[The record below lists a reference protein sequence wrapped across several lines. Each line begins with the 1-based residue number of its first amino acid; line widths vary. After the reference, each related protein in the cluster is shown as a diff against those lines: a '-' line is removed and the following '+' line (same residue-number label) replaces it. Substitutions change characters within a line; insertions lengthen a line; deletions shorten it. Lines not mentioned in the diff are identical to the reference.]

1 MKKTKV
7 TVLVLVLVAMLTFAF
22 AANSN
27 LPYAFAHET
36 KQFGNINIEVGWAD
50 EPSLAGQLNTV
61 TVGISNA
68 SDDKPVPNAV
78 AQLQATM
85 KKGGQTKALDLLPQ
99 EQEGLYGAQVIPA
112 QIGQYELVLMGSV
125 SGQSINGSIPLDDVA
140 DPKLL
145 TFPATGG
152 LDNQVTS
159 GAIDQLKRAM
169 IDLSSQV
176 DEAKATADQTNL
188 ATQNMASSV
197 QSIKASADG
206 AYMFS
211 IIAVGIGLAGVAI
224 AVIALSRREKI
235 HGETVPRY

>member
-7 TVLVLVLVAMLTFAF
+7 TVLVLVAMLTFAF

-27 LPYAFAHET
+27 LPYAFAHQT

-68 SDDKPVPNAV
+68 SDDKAVPNAV
-78 AQLQATM
+78 AQLQTTI
-85 KKGGQTKALDLLPQ
+85 KKGGQTKALDFLPQ
-99 EQEGLYGAQVIPA
+99 EQEGLYAAQVIPA
-112 QIGQYELVLMGSV
+112 QIGQYELVLKGSV
-125 SGQSINGSIPLDDVA
+125 SGQSVNGSIPLDDVA

-176 DEAKATADQTNL
+176 DEAQASANQTNL

>member
-7 TVLVLVLVAMLTFAF
+7 TVLVLVAMLTFAF

-27 LPYAFAHET
+27 LPYAFAHQT

-78 AQLQATM
+78 AQLQTTI

-99 EQEGLYGAQVIPA
+99 EQEGLYAAQVIPA
-112 QIGQYELVLMGSV
+112 QIGQYELVLKGSV
-125 SGQSINGSIPLDDVA
+125 SGQSIDGSIPLDDVA

-152 LDNQVTS
+152 LDNNQVTS

-169 IDLSSQV
+169 TDLSSQV
-176 DEAKATADQTNL
+176 DEAKASANQTNL

-197 QSIKASADG
+197 QSIKTSADG